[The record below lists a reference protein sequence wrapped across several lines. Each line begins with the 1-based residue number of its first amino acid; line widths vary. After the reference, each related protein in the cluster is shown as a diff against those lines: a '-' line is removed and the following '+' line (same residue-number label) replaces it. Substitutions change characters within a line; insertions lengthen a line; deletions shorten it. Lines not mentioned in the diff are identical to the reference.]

1 MYAIR
6 KEELEKLKET
16 LSPSLFSHF
25 ETTESKFIYHNHI
38 FFKMETH
45 THSDFEEYMLLV
57 LAPAEIAGIGL
68 YFPSLEDY
76 EDYLKYVNID
86 ILKEKFPWRKS
97 DLESSE

>member
-16 LSPSLFSHF
+16 LSPDLFKHF
-25 ETTESKFIYHNHI
+25 KITESKFIYHNHI
-38 FFKMETH
+38 FFKMEVH
-45 THSDFEEYMLLV
+45 TYSDWEEYMLLV
-57 LAPAEIAGIGL
+57 LSPSEISGIGL

-86 ILKEKFPWRKS
+86 ILKEKFPCGKS
-97 DLESSE
+97 DPEFLE